1 MMPHPLLKYFV
12 YKHLPLDLQAI
23 SKPIVDLA
31 LQMDTD
37 LPNGREKN
45 AGMRKLLE
53 ANDCFIR
60 AMLP

>member
-1 MMPHPLLKYFV
+1 MKPHPLLQYFV
-12 YKHLPLDLQAI
+12 YKHLPPHLQAI

-31 LQMDTD
+31 LQMDID
-37 LPNGREKN
+37 LPNGMEKD

-53 ANDCFIR
+53 AQDCLVR